1 MWYMYIKK
9 ISEFGDFS
17 GEKSH
22 HHSHTVKGLI
32 LSTNYCESINCRE
45 FTTTGFIDMYTL
57 KKVQCI
63 LFVIVNFSITE

>member
-1 MWYMYIKK
+1 MTNDRGCNALNGLRLFDVVHVHKK

-32 LSTNYCESINCRE
+32 LSLIIVRALPAASSQQLVSLIC
-45 FTTTGFIDMYTL
+45 TL
-57 KKVQCI
+57 
-63 LFVIVNFSITE
+63 